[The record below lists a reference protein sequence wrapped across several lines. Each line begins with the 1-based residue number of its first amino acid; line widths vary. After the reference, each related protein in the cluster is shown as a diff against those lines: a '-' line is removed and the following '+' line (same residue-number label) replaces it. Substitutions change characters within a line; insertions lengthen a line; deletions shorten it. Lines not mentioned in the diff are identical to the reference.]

1 MSEADKTHEA
11 QAGAEPERRHF
22 IQSEIDKDLA
32 AGKNAG
38 RVHTRFPPEPNGYL
52 HVGHAKAICLVF
64 DMAEEFGG
72 KCNLRFDDTNP
83 AAEDTEFV
91 EAIQADIR
99 WLGYEWTGGLH
110 YTSGYFERL
119 YELAQELIRGGHAY
133 VDDLSLTD
141 LREQRGDGR
150 RPGVNSPF
158 RERAVEENLDLF
170 ARMRA
175 GEFKDGER
183 TLRAKID
190 MASPN
195 MNMRDP
201 ILYRILRATHHRTGD
216 AWCIYPTYDWAHGQS
231 DAIEAITHSLCSLE
245 FENHRPLYDWFLDHL
260 SLPDRPRQIEFARL
274 ELEYTMTSKRKLQAL
289 VADGTVDGW
298 DDPRMPTLSGM
309 RRRGYTPESLRAFC
323 RGVGVA
329 KFNST
334 IELVVLENALREDL
348 NRRAHRRMAV
358 LKPLEVEISNLADGE
373 RLAVQAVNN
382 PGDEAAGT
390 RELAITKRIYID
402 ADDFREE
409 APRKF
414 FRLKS
419 GGEVRLRYGYVIRC
433 DEVHKDPQT
442 GEVVKLTCSLD
453 RDSGEGKTSDGRK
466 VKGIIHWVNAEDAV
480 DGELRLYQPLFL
492 AKHPARSEDWA
503 ADLNSDS
510 REVVSAK
517 LEPSLATAEPGATFQ
532 FERVGYFCA
541 DRDGVDP
548 KRPMFHR
555 AVSLKDTWAKIAAR

>member
-1 MSEADKTHEA
+1 MSNPKSEPGEAEDGT
-11 QAGAEPERRHF
+11 PRRHF
-22 IQSEIDKDLA
+22 IQAEIDADLA
-32 AGKNAG
+32 AGKNGG

-91 EAIQADIR
+91 DAIQEDIR
-99 WLGYEWTGGLH
+99 WLGYEWSGGLH
-110 YTSGYFERL
+110 FTSGYFERL
-119 YELAQELIRGGHAY
+119 YELAQELIRGGVAY
-133 VDDLSLTD
+133 VDDLSLED

-150 RPGVNSPF
+150 RAGVNSPF
-158 RERAVEENLDLF
+158 RDRSVEENLDLF

-175 GEFKDGER
+175 GEFADGAK

-201 ILYRILRATHHRTGD
+201 ILYRILRSTHHRTGD

-289 VADGTVDGW
+289 VRDGQVDGW

-309 RRRGYTPESLRAFC
+309 RRRGYTPDSLRNFC

-348 NRRAHRRMAV
+348 NARAQRRMAV
-358 LKPLEVEISNLADGE
+358 LHPLEIEISNLEEDE
-373 RLAVQAVNN
+373 RLLVQAENL
-382 PGDEAAGT
+382 PPAMSP
-390 RELAITKRIYID
+390 RE
-402 ADDFREE
+402 
-409 APRKF
+409 
-414 FRLKS
+414 
-419 GGEVRLRYGYVIRC
+419 
-433 DEVHKDPQT
+433 
-442 GEVVKLTCSLD
+442 
-453 RDSGEGKTSDGRK
+453 
-466 VKGIIHWVNAEDAV
+466 
-480 DGELRLYQPLFL
+480 
-492 AKHPARSEDWA
+492 PANWR
-503 ADLNSDS
+503 
-510 REVVSAK
+510 
-517 LEPSLATAEPGATFQ
+517 
-532 FERVGYFCA
+532 
-541 DRDGVDP
+541 
-548 KRPMFHR
+548 
-555 AVSLKDTWAKIAAR
+555 